1 MFNAADTAWIT
12 VATALVLFMTLPG
25 LAMFY
30 GGLVRSRNVL
40 SIFMHCFSLAC
51 LMSLLWFTVGYSMA
65 FGEAPLQIGNL
76 GSIIGGFDKVL
87 LLNINAESISGTIP
101 ELLFFIFQMTFAII
115 TAAVIAGAYVERVQF
130 GFVLLFSSLW
140 MLLCYAP
147 VAHWIWGG
155 GFLSDGGIFGETGAR
170 DFAGGIVVHE
180 TAGIAALVI
189 AVILGRRKF
198 LTAIPHNPGY
208 TIIGAGML
216 WVGWYGFNG
225 GSQLAADY
233 GAVKAIVV
241 THLAAAAGSLSWAA
255 WEKIRIKK
263 ASPIGLVTGTI
274 AGLAA
279 VTPASGFI
287 TPLQAIVIGALSGL
301 ICNYAVRL
309 IRGKMQVD
317 DSLDVFAVHGAGGI
331 FGTVM
336 IAVFGLGTWQA
347 QLGSVLIVG
356 VYTLVVTIGIVKL
369 VALITPIRVDEDA
382 EIRGLDISS
391 HGERAYGPDQ

>member
-65 FGEAPLQIGNL
+65 FGGAPLQIGNV

-87 LLNINAESISGTIP
+87 LLNIDAEKLVGTIP

-140 MLLCYAP
+140 MLLVYAP

-155 GFLSDGGIFGETGAR
+155 GFLSDGGIFGDTGAR

-189 AVILGRRKF
+189 AVILGKRKF

-331 FGTVM
+331 FGTIM